1 MQRITLNWS
10 RHSNYGVPAEIR
22 RGAFV
27 EIEFTKLQ
35 GNGNDFILIDEY
47 ERVVIPDPM
56 KGEFAAS
63 FCDRHFGIGADGV
76 IYLSKAATTG
86 DLRMRIF
93 QPDQSEAEMCGNGV
107 RCFAK
112 YAYDHTLIG
121 KKAVIETLA
130 GLMPVEMD
138 YNDEDFM
145 VKVLMPEPKFDRKDI
160 PATGSGEY
168 DEQIGE
174 YEVFAVNTGVPHA
187 VIFVPSVESVDINA
201 VSPGIRNHKTF
212 PAGANVN
219 FVEKTG
225 TDEIRIRTYERGV
238 EDETLSCGTG
248 ATASAALAHK
258 TGLTGLTV
266 HVETEGGPLN
276 IYLGKETFMEGPA
289 STVFTGTII
298 F

>member
-1 MQRITLNWS
+1 M
-10 RHSNYGVPAEIR
+10 
-22 RGAFV
+22 

-47 ERVVIPDPM
+47 ERVIIPDPM
-56 KGEFAAS
+56 KGDFAAS

-76 IYLSKAATTG
+76 LYLSKASSTG

-112 YAYDHTLIG
+112 YANDHSLIG
-121 KKAVIETLA
+121 KKSIIETMA
-130 GLMPVEMD
+130 GLMPVELD
-138 YNDEDFM
+138 NTGEDFM
-145 VKVLMPEPKFDRKDI
+145 VKVLMPEPKFERSDI
-160 PATGSGEY
+160 PATGSGDYNER
-168 DEQIGE
+168 IGD

-187 VIFVPSVESVDINA
+187 VIFVPSVDAVDISA
-201 VSPGIRNHKTF
+201 VSPAIRHHASF
-212 PAGANVN
+212 PNGANVN

-258 TGLTGLTV
+258 LGFTGETV
-266 HVETEGGPLN
+266 HVGTEGGPLN

-289 STVFTGTII
+289 STVFAGTII

>member
-1 MQRITLNWS
+1 
-10 RHSNYGVPAEIR
+10 
-22 RGAFV
+22 V
-27 EIEFTKLQ
+27 EIEFTKLH
-35 GNGNDFILIDEY
+35 GNGNDFILIDEH
-47 ERVVIPDPM
+47 ERVIIPDPM

-76 IYLSKAATTG
+76 LYLSKAAATG
-86 DLRMRIF
+86 DLRMRLF

-112 YAYDHTLIG
+112 YAYDHSLIG
-121 KKAVIETLA
+121 TKGVIETMA
-130 GLMPVEMD
+130 GLIPVELHCS
-138 YNDEDFM
+138 DEDFM
-145 VKVLMPEPKFDRKDI
+145 VKVLMPEPKFDRKEI
-160 PATGSGEY
+160 PATGSGDF
-168 DEQIGE
+168 DEKIGE

-187 VIFVPSVESVDINA
+187 VIFVPSVEAVDITA
-201 VSPGIRNHKTF
+201 VSPGIRHHKTF
-212 PAGANVN
+212 PTGTNVN

-225 TDEIRIRTYERGV
+225 SDGIRIRTYERGV
-238 EDETLSCGTG
+238 ENETLSCGTG
-248 ATASAALAHK
+248 ATACAAMAHK
-258 TGLTGLTV
+258 LGYTGATV

>member
-1 MQRITLNWS
+1 MGDCLS
-10 RHSNYGVPAEIR
+10 LE
-22 RGAFV
+22 RGAYV
-27 EIEFTKLQ
+27 EIDFTKLH
-35 GNGNDFILIDEY
+35 GNGNDFVMIDEY
-47 ERVVIPDPM
+47 DGVVIPDPM

-76 IYLSKAATTG
+76 LYLSKAAATG
-86 DLRMRIF
+86 DLRMRLF

-112 YAYDHTLIG
+112 YAFDNSLIG
-121 KKAVIETLA
+121 KKAVIETMA
-130 GLMPVEMD
+130 GLMPVEIG
-138 YNDEDFM
+138 NTDEEIM

-160 PATGSGEY
+160 PATGSGDY

-187 VIFVPSVESVDINA
+187 VIFVPSVEAVDITA
-201 VSPGIRNHKTF
+201 VSPGIRYHKTF

-238 EDETLSCGTG
+238 EDDTLSCGTG
-248 ATASAALAHK
+248 ATACAAVAHK
-258 TGLTGLTV
+258 LGYTGVTICVG
-266 HVETEGGPLN
+266 TEGGPLN

>member
-1 MQRITLNWS
+1 LERCT
-10 RHSNYGVPAEIR
+10 
-22 RGAFV
+22 V

-47 ERVVIPDPM
+47 EKVVIPDPM

-76 IYLSKAATTG
+76 LYLSKAAATG
-86 DLRMRIF
+86 DLRMRLF

-121 KKAVIETLA
+121 KKSVIETKA

-138 YNDEDFM
+138 YSDEDFM
-145 VKVLMPEPKFDRKDI
+145 TKVLMPEPKFERSDI
-160 PATGSGEY
+160 PATGSGDYKEHIGDY
-168 DEQIGE
+168 D
-174 YEVFAVNTGVPHA
+174 VFAVNTGVPHA
-187 VIFVPSVESVDINA
+187 VIFVQSVEAIDISSVA
-201 VSPGIRNHKTF
+201 PVIRHHATF
-212 PAGANVN
+212 PNGANVN
-219 FVEKTG
+219 FVQKTG
-225 TDEIRIRTYERGV
+225 TDEIRIRTFERGV

-248 ATASAALAHK
+248 ATASAVIAHK
-258 TGLTGLTV
+258 LGVTGETV
-266 HVETEGGPLN
+266 HVGTEGGPLN

>member
-1 MQRITLNWS
+1 
-10 RHSNYGVPAEIR
+10 
-22 RGAFV
+22 V
-27 EIEFTKLQ
+27 EIEFTKLH

-47 ERVVIPDPM
+47 ERVIIPDEM

-76 IYLSKAATTG
+76 LFLSKAAATG
-86 DLRMRIF
+86 DLRMRLF
-93 QPDQSEAEMCGNGV
+93 QPDKSEAEMCGNGV

-112 YAYDHTLIG
+112 YAYDHAMIG
-121 KKAVIETLA
+121 KKSVIETLA

-138 YNDEDFM
+138 YPNEEFM
-145 VKVLMPEPKFDRKDI
+145 AKVLMPEPKFERKDI
-160 PATGSGEY
+160 PATGSGDY
-168 DEQIGE
+168 DEQIGD

-187 VIFVPSVESVDINA
+187 VIFVPSVEAVDITS
-201 VSPGIRNHKTF
+201 VSPSIRNHATF
-212 PAGANVN
+212 PSGANVN

-248 ATASAALAHK
+248 ATACAAVAHK
-258 TGLTGLTV
+258 IGFTGETV
-266 HVETEGGPLN
+266 HVTTEGGPLT

-289 STVFTGTII
+289 STVFTGNIP

>member
-1 MQRITLNWS
+1 
-10 RHSNYGVPAEIR
+10 
-22 RGAFV
+22 V

-47 ERVVIPDPM
+47 QKVVIPDPM
-56 KGEFAAS
+56 KGEFASS

-76 IYLSKAATTG
+76 LYLSKAAATG
-86 DLRMRIF
+86 DLHMRLF

-112 YAYDHTLIG
+112 YAFDHSLTG
-121 KKAVIETLA
+121 SKCVIETLA
-130 GLMPVEMD
+130 GMIPVEMD
-138 YNDEDFM
+138 YTGEDFM
-145 VKVLMPEPKFDRKDI
+145 AKVLMPEPKFDRKDI
-160 PATGSGEY
+160 PAIGSGDY

-187 VIFVPSVESVDINA
+187 VIFVPSVEAVDITK
-201 VSPGIRNHKTF
+201 VSPVIRHHATF

-225 TDEIRIRTYERGV
+225 TDEIRVRTYERGV

-248 ATASAALAHK
+248 ATASAAVAHK
-258 TGLTGLTV
+258 LGYAGVTI
-266 HVETEGGPLN
+266 HVGTEGGPLN
-276 IYLGKETFMEGPA
+276 IYLGNETFMEGSA
-289 STVFTGTII
+289 ITVFTGSIT

>member
-1 MQRITLNWS
+1 
-10 RHSNYGVPAEIR
+10 VPG
-22 RGAFV
+22 RGSIV
-27 EIEFTKLQ
+27 EIIFTKLH

-47 ERVVIPDPM
+47 EGIVIPDQM
-56 KGEFAAS
+56 KGDFAES

-76 IYLSKAATTG
+76 LYLSKAQATG
-86 DLRMRIF
+86 DLRMRLF
-93 QPDQSEAEMCGNGV
+93 QPDKSEAEMCGNGV

-121 KKAVIETLA
+121 SKGVIETLA
-130 GLMPVEMD
+130 GLMPVEMTIS
-138 YNDEDFM
+138 EEEFM

-160 PATGSGEY
+160 PATGSGDY
-168 DEQIGE
+168 NEQIGE

-187 VIFVPSVESVDINA
+187 VIFVPSVDAVDIKA
-201 VSPGIRNHKTF
+201 VSPGIRHHTTF
-212 PAGANVN
+212 PSGANVN

-225 TDEIRIRTYERGV
+225 NDEIRIRTFERGV

-248 ATASAALAHK
+248 ATASAAVAHK
-258 TGLTGLTV
+258 HGFTGEKV

-276 IYLGKETFMEGPA
+276 IFLGKDTFMEGPA